1 MRILLLAPHPFY
13 VDRGTPIDVDIL
25 LRALSARGETVDV
38 VTYGEGEDRVYPGV
52 TLYRA
57 PTPSWLGAVGPGFS
71 LKKLIA
77 DCWLFAKACHLIATH
92 KYDVIHANEE
102 AAFLAMWFKFRNGLQ
117 YVYDMDSSIAQQLV
131 EKKAVLKPAAF
142 FFNWCEAKAIRSSL
156 AAAPV
161 CNALAELARKRG
173 ARHITTLHDIS
184 QLTAADFV
192 PARSLREEL
201 GLGGIVLMYVGNLE
215 AYQGIDL
222 LLESFVHVTPHI
234 DCDLVVAGGTPESIH
249 KYSEKAHQLGIDRQ
263 THFIGPWPANRL
275 GELLSQ
281 ADILAAPRIRGI
293 NTPMKVFPYMHSGR
307 AVLVTAL
314 PTHTQILNNSVCE
327 LASADPKSF
336 ADAIIRLARGE
347 ERREKLGAAGRRF
360 VQTHHTFAA
369 HQQRVDELYRY
380 VESELNLI
388 ASLPARI
395 VQQTEHG
402 LNTPMQTKH
411 KENLA

>member
-25 LRALSARGETVDV
+25 LRALSARGQTVDV

-57 PTPSWLGAVGPGFS
+57 SIPAWLGAIGPGFS

-77 DCWLFAKACHLIATH
+77 DCWLFAKARQLIATH
-92 KYDVIHANEE
+92 EYDVIHANEE
-102 AAFLAMWFKFRNGLQ
+102 AVFLAMWFKFWNGLH

-131 EKKAVLKPAAF
+131 EKRTFLKPAAF
-142 FFNWCEAKAIRSSL
+142 FFNWCEAKAIHSSL

-173 ARHITTLHDIS
+173 ARHVTTLHDIS
-184 QLTAADFV
+184 QLTGADFV
-192 PARSLREEL
+192 PVRSLREEL
-201 GLGGIVLMYVGNLE
+201 ALGGIVVMYVGNLE
-215 AYQGIDL
+215 MYQGIDL
-222 LLESFVHVTPHI
+222 LLEAFAHVTPHI
-234 DCDLVVAGGTPESIH
+234 DCDLVLAGGTQESIR
-249 KYSEKAHQLGIDRQ
+249 KYREKSRRLRIDRQ
-263 THFIGPWPANRL
+263 THFIGPWPASRL

-314 PTHTQILNNSVCE
+314 PTHTQILNDSVCE
-327 LASADPKSF
+327 LAPPDPEGF
-336 ADAIIRLARGE
+336 ADAIIRLARDD
-347 ERREKLGAAGRRF
+347 ERRQKLGAAGRHF
-360 VQTHHTFAA
+360 VQTHHTFPA
-369 HQQRVDELYRY
+369 HQQRVDELYSY
-380 VESELNLI
+380 VEAELNLM
-388 ASLPARI
+388 ASTPAHMI
-395 VQQTEHG
+395 QQPEHDS
-402 LNTPMQTKH
+402 NTPLQTKH
-411 KENLA
+411 RETLA

>member
-38 VTYGEGEDRVYPGV
+38 VTYGEGKDRVYPGV

-57 PTPSWLGAVGPGFS
+57 PAPCWLGAIGPGFS
-71 LKKLIA
+71 VKKLIA
-77 DCWLFAKACHLIATH
+77 DCWLFAKARRLVATH

-102 AAFLAMWFKFRNGLQ
+102 AVFLAMWFKFRNGLE

-131 EKKAVLKPAAF
+131 EKKAFLKPAAF
-142 FFNWCEAKAIRSSL
+142 FLNWCEAKAIRSSL

-184 QLTAADFV
+184 QLTAADFAS
-192 PARSLREEL
+192 ARSLRQEL
-201 GLGGIVLMYVGNLE
+201 GLGGVVLMYVGNLE
-215 AYQGIDL
+215 PYQGVDL
-222 LLESFVHVTPHI
+222 LLESLVHVIPHV
-234 DCDLVVAGGTPESIH
+234 DCDLIVAGGTPESIRI
-249 KYSEKAHQLGIDRQ
+249 YREKARRLGIDRQ

-281 ADILAAPRIRGI
+281 ADILVAPRIRGI
-293 NTPMKVFPYMHSGR
+293 NTPMKIFPYMHSGR

-314 PTHTQILNNSVCE
+314 PTHTQILNDSVCE
-327 LASADPKSF
+327 LAPADPISF
-336 ADAIIRLARGE
+336 AKAIIGLARDE
-347 ERREKLGAAGRRF
+347 ETRQTLGAAGRQF
-360 VQTHHTFAA
+360 VQTHHTFPA
-369 HQQRVDELYRY
+369 HRRRVDELYRF
-380 VESELNLI
+380 VERAVTLVGVFADALADALAI
-388 ASLPARI
+388 A
-395 VQQTEHG
+395 
-402 LNTPMQTKH
+402 
-411 KENLA
+411 

>member
-38 VTYGEGEDRVYPGV
+38 VTYGGGEDRVYPGV

-57 PTPSWLGAVGPGFS
+57 PIPSCLGAIGPGFS

-77 DCWLFAKACHLIATH
+77 DCWLFAKARRLVATH

-102 AAFLAMWFKFRNGLQ
+102 AVFLAMWFKFRNGLQ

-131 EKKAVLKPAAF
+131 EKKAFLKPGTF
-142 FFNWCEAKAIRSSL
+142 LFNWCEAKAIRSSL

-161 CNALAELARKRG
+161 CNALAELAQKRG
-173 ARHITTLHDIS
+173 ARHVTTLHDIS
-184 QLTAADFV
+184 QLTAADF
-192 PARSLREEL
+192 AAAGSLREEL
-201 GLGGIVLMYVGNLE
+201 GLGGIVVMYVGNLE

-222 LLESFVHVTPHI
+222 LLESFVQVTPQV
-234 DCDLVVAGGTPESIH
+234 DCDLVVAGGTPESIRT
-249 KYSEKAHQLGIDRQ
+249 YREKARRLGIDRQ

-281 ADILAAPRIRGI
+281 ADILVAPRIRGI
-293 NTPMKVFPYMHSGR
+293 NTPMKVFPYMHSGG

-327 LASADPKSF
+327 LAPPDPKSF
-336 ADAIIRLARGE
+336 ADAIIRLARDE
-347 ERREKLGAAGRRF
+347 ERRQKLGAAGRQF
-360 VQTHHTFAA
+360 VQTHHTFPA
-369 HQQRVDELYRY
+369 HQQRVDELYSY
-380 VESELNLI
+380 VEAELNLM
-388 ASLPARI
+388 ASTPACI
-395 VQQTEHG
+395 VQQIEHG
-402 LNTPMQTKH
+402 LNTPLQTKH
-411 KENLA
+411 KETLV